1 MEAGNTRDVPPLSRC
16 ERSPIA
22 DATLNHL
29 MSVALFKQVKHALRT
44 LKPSE
49 VRAEASRKIRVGLV
63 AATAEELGRM
73 ETILAPEHLSRDR
86 RLDALEMLVRGG
98 GSGCNIELYESSL
111 EKPRG
116 AFAFDL
122 ENPKECVR
130 HVLNAR
136 EDLMLPLARQLEPFR
151 QPVCYRV
158 IHEVAKEN
166 ALFCLATALP
176 DVVPNILSL
185 PWSIAAYGSD
195 SVFLTVNQVRMA
207 FLLAA
212 ASDRRVGYSEQRS
225 EIASITAGSFGWRAI
240 ARELAGKIPLGGGLI
255 PKAGIAWAGTYA
267 VGLSIE
273 RLYRLGYG
281 FTRAERR
288 AVYEEAFEHGKRV
301 AVGLVDALKHRPA
314 A

>member
-1 MEAGNTRDVPPLSRC
+1 
-16 ERSPIA
+16 
-22 DATLNHL
+22 
-29 MSVALFKQVKHALRT
+29 MSVALFQQVKHALRT

-49 VRAEASRKIRVGLV
+49 VRAEASREIRVGLV
-63 AATAEELGRM
+63 AATAEDLGRM

-86 RLDALEMLVRGG
+86 RLEALEMLVRDGG
-98 GSGCNIELYESSL
+98 PDCDIELYESSL

-122 ENPKECVR
+122 DNPKECVR
-130 HVLNAR
+130 QVLNAR

-151 QPVCYRV
+151 QPACYRV
-158 IHEVAKEN
+158 IHAVAKEN
-166 ALFCLATALP
+166 ALFCLATAMP
-176 DVVPNILSL
+176 DIVPNILSL

-212 ASDRRVGYSEQRS
+212 ANDRRIGYGEQRS

-267 VGLSIE
+267 VGLSME

-301 AVGLVDALKHRPA
+301 AVGLVDALKHRRA